1 MTKLTKKQESLLN
14 ERHGEI
20 RDRSSEGQRYRLAG
34 LNLLAVRSIST
45 GMSAQT
51 VNEA

>member
-20 RDRSSEGQRYRLAG
+20 RDRSSEGQRYQLAG
-34 LNLLAVRSIST
+34 LNLLAVRDRYL
-45 GMSAQT
+45 Q
-51 VNEA
+51 ECPLRR